1 MPVIYHP
8 ETQGTVTVPDEALA
22 HYRKSG
28 WVTVDE
34 WQEHLRLR
42 ELTEAQARA
51 VREAAAARTQEVAE
65 DAPVRAPRKTAL
77 DKETK

>member
-1 MPVIYHP
+1 MAVIYHP
-8 ETQGTVTVPDEALA
+8 ETEASVVVPDESVA
-22 HYRKSG
+22 HYRLSG

-42 ELTEAQARA
+42 EQTEQAA
-51 VREAAAARTQEVAE
+51 HAAREGSAPAE
-65 DAPVRAPRKTAL
+65 DDTPARQPRKAAL

>member
-1 MPVIYHP
+1 MAVIYHP
-8 ETQGTVTVPDEALA
+8 ETQGTVVVPDEALS
-22 HYRKSG
+22 HYRQSG

-42 ELTEAQARA
+42 DLTEANARA
-51 VREAAAARTQEVAE
+51 VRDAAARNEVAE
-65 DAPVRAPRKTAL
+65 DAPVRLPRKTVL

>member
-1 MPVIYHP
+1 MAVIYHP
-8 ETQGTVTVPDEALA
+8 ETQGTVVVPEETLA

-42 ELTEAQARA
+42 ELTEANARV
-51 VREAAAARTQEVAE
+51 VREAAARTEVAE
-65 DAPVRAPRKTAL
+65 NAPLRQPRKTAP